1 MQYFHGTKDSARLQ
15 LRAMALIWNFHPYG
29 SRTKSHHPARSFLS
43 RPEWISVSRQLA
55 SQPVDCFFHEWA
67 KTWKTV
73 DHKIR

>member
-1 MQYFHGTKDSARLQ
+1 MAAEPNPIIQ
-15 LRAMALIWNFHPYG
+15 LGLL
-29 SRTKSHHPARSFLS
+29 LS